1 MLSRAPPPCG
11 GAPGIR
17 FTCIDTDLQIDAYTP
32 EVLENLASALLTHH
46 RGLHTTTDHHLS
58 DLCDLIEVQRS
69 GNLATQMATRKETA
83 NRHLS
88 DSAHF
93 PRSEMVG
100 DTGVEPVTS
109 CVSCK
114 RANQLRQSP

>member
-1 MLSRAPPPCG
+1 MVVGHPCG

-32 EVLENLASALLTHH
+32 EIQNLASILVTHH
-46 RGLHTTTDHHLS
+46 RGLHTVTDHHLS

-83 NRHLS
+83 NRYLS

-93 PRSEMVG
+93 PRSEVVG